1 MSSWISCNACFLPPS
16 DDRKLAVTTCG
27 HVICDG
33 CYSKGKQGICLICNS
48 RCQVSSL
55 SDQVTDSKSSLFQSS
70 SEVKAL
76 FSDVSVV
83 AAKHCKEIS
92 KVLMFQ
98 ASHQKRLCSYYQ
110 QKSEKQKDTFVQMK
124 QEMQQMSKK
133 LNEQSASLTKLENA
147 LHHHRANST
156 SMAQVAHSSHIPR
169 GHNSGLQIPK
179 SSPLPISRH
188 SSMSNVTESMEVS
201 KRSLFMKPSP
211 LPRVPLFGASQTGQM
226 GSVRLRLSSRDS
238 LANHTAGIRSPNRE
252 EVNNSTFS
260 QYFSR
265 VGGGFVQ
272 PDLQVGVSRL
282 QASPLLQNPPAF
294 SVLSSR

>member
-1 MSSWISCNACFLPPS
+1 MGRRLDITGLLMSSWISCNACFLPPS

-55 SDQVTDSKSSLFQSS
+55 SDQSS

-110 QKSEKQKDTFVQMK
+110 QKSEKQKDAFVQMK

-147 LHHHRANST
+147 LHHHRANSS

-238 LANHTAGIRSPNRE
+238 LANHTAGI
-252 EVNNSTFS
+252 STFPGSAEASYS
-260 QYFSR
+260 QTSR
-265 VGGGFVQ
+265 WE
-272 PDLQVGVSRL
+272 
-282 QASPLLQNPPAF
+282 SPVFKPPPSF
-294 SVLSSR
+294 RTPLPSLF